1 MEGPTLRTEQDTK
14 VKMGPMPLRSFHSSR
29 EASQTDKPLQH
40 HVMQDTRHDA
50 YILIILK
57 TLYGFEGLSALKDYR
72 IRNTFRT
79 PTEKLL
85 NSNHSSPRI
94 GLVRFIQ

>member
-1 MEGPTLRTEQDTK
+1 MEGLSLRTGQDTK
-14 VKMGPMPLRSFHSSR
+14 VKMGPMTLRSFHSSR

-40 HVMQDTRHDA
+40 HVMQDTHHDA
-50 YILIILK
+50 YILMILK
-57 TLYGFEGLSALKDYR
+57 TLNDFEGLLALEDYC

-85 NSNHSSPRI
+85 NSNHSSPRM